1 MEIKRVI
8 CKKQVPMKDK
18 IAGLY
23 ILMSIDTDKLNKIL
37 DSKEKTTNDAVYL
50 SHATIEIEK
59 ASKLFGF
66 TNLQDFIDF
75 LNIYGPESIME

>member
-8 CKKQVPMKDK
+8 CKKPVSMKDK
-18 IAGLY
+18 FLGLY

-37 DSKEKTTNDAVYL
+37 NSKEKTTDDTVWL
-50 SHATIEIEK
+50 SHTTIEIEK

-66 TNLQDFIDF
+66 TNIQDFIDF
-75 LNIYGPESIME
+75 LKIYGPKSIMW